1 MNLRQ
6 RHRQPEEMDRPDIA
20 EPDFAGSLQALE
32 RINWLS
38 GSAGILWP
46 AIRDLA
52 RQLGGTSL
60 SLLDLA
66 TGAGDI
72 PLRLWGKAR
81 RASIALELHGCDR
94 SGHAVHFATQRARD
108 AQADVRFF
116 QFDALNDPFPAE
128 YDIVTT
134 SLFLH
139 HLDSDQAIE
148 LLRRMAGAARRLVL
162 VNDLNRCRRGFLLA
176 WIGAR
181 LLSRSP
187 VAHVDAPRSVEGA
200 FTPQEAL
207 ELARRAGWEGA
218 RVARRWPCRFLLAWR
233 KPPVPQ
239 PYAAS
244 SPAKSEEKP

>member
-20 EPDFAGSLQALE
+20 EPDFAGSLHALE

-38 GSAGILWP
+38 GSAGVLWP
-46 AIRDLA
+46 SIRDLA
-52 RQLGGTSL
+52 RGPGSAPL
-60 SLLDLA
+60 SLLDIA

-72 PLRLWGKAR
+72 PLRLWNKAR
-81 RASIALELHGCDR
+81 RAGIALAVHGCDR
-94 SGHAVHFATQRARD
+94 SGHAVRFASQRAQ
-108 AQADVRFF
+108 AAHADVQFF
-116 QFDALNDPFPAE
+116 QLDALNDPFPDA

-139 HLDSDQAIE
+139 HLEAEQALE
-148 LLRRMAGAARRLVL
+148 LLRRMAVAARRLVL

-176 WIGAR
+176 WVGAR

-218 RVARRWPCRFLLAWR
+218 TVARRWPCRFLLSWR
-233 KPPVPQ
+233 KLPPGALAG
-239 PYAAS
+239 AAGS
-244 SPAKSEEKP
+244 